1 MEYHSLADEGLV
13 ALVLAIYAII
23 TVGLLLDE
31 D

>member
-13 ALVLAIYAII
+13 ALVLVIYTII
-23 TVGLLLDE
+23 TIGLLLDE